1 MSRARIYPYGITAI
15 DGKLTDTWTSTDHR
29 YGEMLGCLVDTVIE
43 IDTDYNGD
51 GTADATGVAVQQ
63 IYRCVRNTSGAEID
77 AGKVVTMD
85 AGATDIDHVEM
96 APGGAAVTSVNLVR
110 GVAVTAIP
118 DGSEGWVVCK
128 GYVNGIAD
136 GSTAIAAAGAI
147 TVGKGSVK
155 GTVQGH
161 TLGTDAEIGF
171 AFAAVSTSDTPT
183 IYINVL

>member
-63 IYRCVRNTSGAEID
+63 IYRCVRNTSGAEIT
-77 AGKVVTMD
+77 AGKVVAMD

-96 APGGAAVTSVNLVR
+96 VPSSVVTSVNLVR

-128 GYVNGIAD
+128 GYVNGIANS
-136 GSTAIAAAGAI
+136 STGVAAAGAL
-147 TVGKGSVK
+147 TVGNGGVA
-155 GTVQGH
+155 GTVKNH
-161 TLGTDAEIGF
+161 TIGTDAEIGF
-171 AFAAVSTSDTPT
+171 AFAASAAAAVPT

>member
-63 IYRCVRNTSGAEID
+63 IYRCVRNTSGADIT

-85 AGATDIDHVEM
+85 VAATDIDHVEM
-96 APGGAAVTSVNLVR
+96 APASAVTSVNLVR

-118 DGSEGWVVCK
+118 NGSEGWVVCK

-136 GSTAIAAAGAI
+136 DTTAIAAAGAL
-147 TVGKGSVK
+147 TVGKGGVV

-161 TLGTDAEIGF
+161 TIGTDAEIGF
-171 AFAAVSTSDTPT
+171 AFAAVAVDKTPT